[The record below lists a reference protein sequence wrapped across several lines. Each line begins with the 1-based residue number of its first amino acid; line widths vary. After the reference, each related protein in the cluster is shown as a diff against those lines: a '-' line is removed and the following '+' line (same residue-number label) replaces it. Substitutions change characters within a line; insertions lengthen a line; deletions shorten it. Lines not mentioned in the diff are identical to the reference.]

1 VIADS
6 FIEDFRK
13 LVRRVLNDRDFIDF
27 RARYAARV
35 TAQSGMEVDVVF
47 DDERLPAA
55 RRVPLSW
62 IPGATVTVQPGTR
75 VTVGWRGGDE
85 REPYAVLEWVGGG
98 GLTSATVVASSAV
111 TFTTPIVTASATLK
125 AGHLANNYSP
135 GSVTPGTA
143 MGGGTVTSRGG
154 GDILCSVTF
163 TEGGTPGA
171 GPLFTLAFHEAF
183 SSAPQ
188 VVVVS
193 DGGTDA
199 TVGTTTANDVIIET
213 TKTLTNGNSYTVKLL
228 IVG

>member
-1 VIADS
+1 
-6 FIEDFRK
+6 
-13 LVRRVLNDRDFIDF
+13 VR
-27 RARYAARV
+27 
-35 TAQSGMEVDVVF
+35 
-47 DDERLPAA
+47 
-55 RRVPLSW
+55 
-62 IPGATVTVQPGTR
+62 
-75 VTVGWRGGDE
+75 
-85 REPYAVLEWVGGG
+85 
-98 GLTSATVVASSAV
+98 
-111 TFTTPIVTASATLK
+111 TASASLPEEEP
-125 AGHLANNYSP
+125 AVVGEL
-135 GSVTPGTA
+135 TPGE
-143 MGGGTVTSRGG
+143 
-154 GDILCSVTF
+154 